1 MNEIHKQGINK
12 LSRIDY
18 PRHIHINGLIIAFS
32 LIIII
37 IYPSLFLIN
46 NKIHTLHNNIPWKV
60 TTQQSKQLII
70 INAISLMIF

>member
-1 MNEIHKQGINK
+1 MNKIHKQGINK

-18 PRHIHINGLIIAFS
+18 PRHIHINGLIITFS

-37 IYPSLFLIN
+37 NPSLFLIN
-46 NKIHTLHNNIPWKV
+46 NKIHTFHNNIPWKV